1 MYIFKIVWQ
10 TEINTSLKGQLAE
23 IYDNGAK
30 RPGTQNYCLL
40 NMLLAVIKG
49 GGEVVS
55 ICGGFSTAQTLC
67 FFFPHSDFD
76 GNLYIIGIID
86 HL

>member
-40 NMLLAVIKG
+40 NMLLAVMG
-49 GGEVVS
+49 RGEVVS

-67 FFFPHSDFD
+67 FFFFPHSDFD

-86 HL
+86 RL

>member
-40 NMLLAVIKG
+40 NMLLAVMGRG
-49 GGEVVS
+49 GGREHLWRFFYSPDSVVF
-55 ICGGFSTAQTLC
+55 FSPTVTSMVTC
-67 FFFPHSDFD
+67 
-76 GNLYIIGIID
+76 I
-86 HL
+86 